1 MVNTMRRG
9 GLRASQYFM
18 SRALARYVCHH
29 RSPCLP
35 RPALID
41 PPGPLLA
48 VILQVSERVCTK
60 QMGSKDDQKWER
72 GLLALLSLLF
82 LYQVL
87 KGLNTSQTVSPS
99 QPLGESRPS
108 WVQKAL
114 GPNQAWESFQFNP
127 NSVFF
132 SLQICGLRVQCKSGI
147 KFGRWVGG

>member
-1 MVNTMRRG
+1 MVNTMRRE

-29 RSPCLP
+29 GSPCLP

-48 VILQVSERVCTK
+48 VILQVSKRVCTK

-82 LYQVL
+82 LNQVL
-87 KGLNTSQTVSPS
+87 KGLNTSPTVSLS

-108 WVQKAL
+108 
-114 GPNQAWESFQFNP
+114 
-127 NSVFF
+127 
-132 SLQICGLRVQCKSGI
+132 
-147 KFGRWVGG
+147 